1 MTKALKTLGIDPGS
15 HRIGFGLVEKAG
27 RDLSAK
33 DYGVIEFKSGE
44 SSNRLVLL
52 EKEMEKLIKRSKP
65 SLIAVERLYF
75 SQNRTTGMMVAESR
89 GVIMLAAKKANVPT
103 AEYDPTTIKQRVTGY
118 GLSDKKAV
126 MKMVKILL
134 GLQDFKGLDD
144 ASDALA
150 IAIVGCLDNRE
161 ISS

>member
-1 MTKALKTLGIDPGS
+1 MKTLKVLGIDPGS
-15 HRIGFGLVEKAG
+15 HRIGFGLVEKSG
-27 RDLSAK
+27 RELSAK

-44 SSNRLVLL
+44 TSDRLVLL
-52 EKEMEKLIKRSKP
+52 EKEMEKLIEKTKP
-65 SLIAVERLYF
+65 SIVAVERLYF

-89 GVIMLAAKKANVPT
+89 GIIMLSAKKANIPT
-103 AEYDPTTIKQRVTGY
+103 VEYDPTTVKLRVTGY

-134 GLQDFKGLDD
+134 NLQNFNGIDD

-150 IAIVGCLDNRE
+150 IAIVACLDNRE
-161 ISS
+161 IG